1 MAQSDTVERI
11 LDAAEALFAER
22 GFAETSL
29 RTITSTAGVNLA
41 AVNYH
46 FGSKKELIQAVFA
59 RFLTPFCRELDAS
72 LNSLM
77 EESDKP
83 TTGALLKALFQT
95 ALLRGDEAGLALNI
109 SVSSEAEA
117 TDSGSGVNASE
128 EKVQRFMRLL
138 GLAYNQSQGHL
149 RRFIVANYGDHY
161 RRFTLLLKSSA
172 PQLDPISF
180 YWRLYFMLGAT
191 VFTLSSFDSI
201 ASILKED
208 FSEDTSLDA
217 AADLLVPALTGM
229 FENADEPQQT

>member
-29 RTITSTAGVNLA
+29 RTITSMAGVNLA

-59 RFLTPFCRELDAS
+59 RFLTPLCRELDDTLNQLMTESETPETAS
-72 LNSLM
+72 
-77 EESDKP
+77 
-83 TTGALLKALFQT
+83 LLKALFKT
-95 ALLRGDEAGLALNI
+95 ATLQGRD
-109 SVSSEAEA
+109 SVDGER
-117 TDSGSGVNASE
+117 
-128 EKVQRFMRLL
+128 VQRFMRLL
-138 GLAYNQSQGHL
+138 GLAYTQSQGHL
-149 RRFIVANYGDHY
+149 RRYIVANYGDHY
-161 RRFTLLLKSSA
+161 QRYTSLLQLSTPA
-172 PQLDPISF
+172 LDPLSF

-201 ASILKED
+201 AAILKAD
-208 FSEDTSLDA
+208 FDEDTSINA

-229 FENADEPQQT
+229 FENASNLLDH